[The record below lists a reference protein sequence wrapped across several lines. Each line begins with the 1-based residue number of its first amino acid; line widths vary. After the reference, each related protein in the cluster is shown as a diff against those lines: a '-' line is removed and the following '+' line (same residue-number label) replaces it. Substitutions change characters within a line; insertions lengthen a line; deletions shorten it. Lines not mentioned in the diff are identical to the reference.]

1 MLPIGNHQVEGFAQI
16 RVIGVG
22 GGGSNA
28 VNRMIQSNMTGIEFI
43 AINTDAQAL
52 MLNEAPHHIHIGDK
66 ITRGLGAG
74 GNPSVG
80 GKAAE
85 ENAEEIYEAL
95 KGSDMVFITAGMG
108 GGTGTGASPIVAQIA
123 RELGAL
129 TVGVVT
135 KPFSFEGKKRLLSAE
150 EGIANLKQHVDTL
163 ITVPNDRLL
172 QVANNRTPLSEAFR
186 LADDVLRQGIQGISD
201 LITVPGLINLDFADV
216 KTIMSAA
223 GSALMA
229 IGESTGDARATDAAQ
244 MAIASPLLDI
254 DISGARGV
262 LFNIT
267 GGTDLTL
274 FEVNEAADVIYHA
287 AHPEANIIFGAV
299 QDPNFDG
306 KVKITVIATGFD
318 NMPQQGR
325 AQMLT
330 PQYTQHTQHAQHQ
343 QPQHT
348 PYNAPSRP
356 EYERS
361 RAYQVS
367 QPQAAQ
373 SNGLSNGNVGNA
385 GRNNGVSNGTGNG
398 TGNDITA
405 PSRVQQQGYA
415 PMPMTPPPM
424 NVSNHPTGP
433 LQSDRVGRGVQQ
445 GQSIQSGSVHN
456 SDTARQRSV
465 QPSPY
470 AQDDTGYDTGRHR
483 VVSSPMSS
491 MPPMREQMPMVS
503 DVEDDEFGLEESAM
517 EMQPTDEPGYGNR
530 GMRLEEQSD
539 RLPVP
544 EPEEQP
550 LQRPSTG
557 QPKQPQQGRP
567 IRRLDR
573 GADFPRTGRN
583 VPSGDV
589 IDIPAFL
596 RKR

>member
-1 MLPIGNHQVEGFAQI
+1 MLPLGNHQLEGFAQI

-28 VNRMIQSNMTGIEFI
+28 VNRMIQANMTGIEFI

-52 MLNEAPHHIHIGDK
+52 LLNEAPRHIRIGDK
-66 ITRGLGAG
+66 LTRGLGAG
-74 GNPSVG
+74 GNPGVG

-123 RELGAL
+123 REVGAL

-135 KPFSFEGKKRLLSAE
+135 KPFAFEGKKRLLSAE

-172 QVANNRTPLSEAFR
+172 QVADKRTPLSEAFR

-229 IGESTGDARATDAAQ
+229 IGEADGDNRATDAAQ
-244 MAIASPLLDI
+244 IAIASPLLDI

-318 NMPQQGR
+318 NVTGNARPQV
-325 AQMLT
+325 AT
-330 PQYTQHTQHAQHQ
+330 PQYVQ
-343 QPQHT
+343 QARH
-348 PYNAPSRP
+348 
-356 EYERS
+356 EYDRS
-361 RAYQVS
+361 KIYQAS
-367 QPQAAQ
+367 QSSA
-373 SNGLSNGNVGNA
+373 SNNNGSNGNNGNIPQ
-385 GRNNGVSNGTGNG
+385 RS
-398 TGNDITA
+398 
-405 PSRVQQQGYA
+405 PQSQGYGA
-415 PMPMTPPPM
+415 LPITPPPV

-433 LQSDRVGRGVQQ
+433 LQADRQAVQQ
-445 GQSIQSGSVHN
+445 
-456 SDTARQRSV
+456 QRIH
-465 QPSPY
+465 P
-470 AQDDTGYDTGRHR
+470 AQGMSDTGRQQAVR
-483 VVSSPMSS
+483 PQMQMPQDTGRQRAVTPPSPMMQQGDIGRQRVAMS
-491 MPPMREQMPMVS
+491 RDAMPMPLAS
-503 DVEDDEFGLEESAM
+503 DDLQDIDNDAFELDDASLDAE
-517 EMQPTDEPGYGNR
+517 PTGEPMGTH
-530 GMRLEEQSD
+530 D

-544 EPEEQP
+544 EPEAQP
-550 LQRPSTG
+550 SQRPPTT
-557 QPKQPQQGRP
+557 QRP

-573 GADFPRTGRN
+573 DVSRGGRN
-583 VPSGDV
+583 APSGDV